1 MASSNPA
8 TEMPFL
14 EHLEELRQ
22 RLFKVVGALAVTV
35 TIAFVLVIK
44 FNAIAWL
51 AQPIQPY
58 LGGRKLIFTHPG
70 DSFSITMTVSLGM
83 GFVMAAPV
91 ILYQLWAFVSPA
103 LYQREKRIVI
113 PVLFA
118 ASGLFAL
125 GAAAAFY
132 LLLPFAL
139 EFLLGFQSS
148 ALEAMITARDYFDF
162 AISLCLVMGA
172 VFELPIVLTGLTAL
186 GIVTP
191 QQLRGWRRQALVG
204 SMLGAAIITPGDLI
218 TTTLMVMVPLYGL
231 YEASIVSSALVHR
244 RLQRRGLEP
253 AGDVEALA

>member
-1 MASSNPA
+1 MASSNPV

-14 EHLEELRQ
+14 DHLEELRQ
-22 RLFKVVGALAVTV
+22 RLLKVVGALAVAV
-35 TIAFVLVIK
+35 AIAFVLVIK
-44 FNAIAWL
+44 YNAIGWL

-58 LGGRKLIFTHPG
+58 LGGKKLVFTHPG

-83 GFVMAAPV
+83 AFVLAAPV

-103 LYQREKRIVI
+103 LYQREKKIVI

-118 ASGLFAL
+118 ASALFAL
-125 GAAAAFY
+125 GVAAAFY
-132 LLLPFAL
+132 LVLPFAL

-204 SMLGAAIITPGDLI
+204 AMVGAAIITPGDLI

-231 YEASIVSSALVHR
+231 YEASILSSAIVHR
-244 RLQRRGLEP
+244 RMQRRGLE
-253 AGDVEALA
+253 ATGDVEALA